1 LYILTTVTLHSY
13 CLKLLEKDSTL
24 ECGLNVM
31 SEAWMKSIFLAV
43 RMQIKYELR
52 DGTINVEGDD
62 EAKTHLK

>member
-1 LYILTTVTLHSY
+1 
-13 CLKLLEKDSTL
+13 
-24 ECGLNVM
+24 M